1 MINISVLTRNPELF
15 AEALRG
21 KWERHAED
29 DVTWVILGQ
38 IAFVESKKAHTA
50 DELNTLFPYKVLSW
64 HVDGTG
70 AWGILE

>member
-1 MINISVLTRNPELF
+1 MVNISVLTRNQELF

-29 DVTWVILGQ
+29 GVTWVILGQ
-38 IAFVESKKAHTA
+38 IAFVESRTEHTA
-50 DELNTLFPYKVLSW
+50 EELDELFPYKVLSW
-64 HVDGTG
+64 HTDGTG